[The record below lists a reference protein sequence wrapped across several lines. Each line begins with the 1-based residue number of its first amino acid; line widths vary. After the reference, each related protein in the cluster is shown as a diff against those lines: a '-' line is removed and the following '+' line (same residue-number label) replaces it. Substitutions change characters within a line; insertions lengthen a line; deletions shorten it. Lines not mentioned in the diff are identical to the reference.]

1 MIAKGLDFPNVVL
14 VGVISADSSLNVPDF
29 RSSERT
35 FELLTQVS
43 GRSGRGVDAGEVIVQ
58 SFDTGHYSL
67 EYARRQDY
75 VGFYREE
82 MKMRKVLKYS
92 PYYYIVVVSVLSKD
106 YKEGM
111 REARKVGGYLRS
123 KLDGEAIVLGP
134 AMANV
139 FKMNNVYRYKCTV
152 KYRKSDKLLEVLTFI
167 DGIYRDNVRV
177 SIEVDVGP
185 SRM

>member
-1 MIAKGLDFPNVVL
+1 M
-14 VGVISADSSLNVPDF
+14 
-29 RSSERT
+29 
-35 FELLTQVS
+35 
-43 GRSGRGVDAGEVIVQ
+43 
-58 SFDTGHYSL
+58 
-67 EYARRQDY
+67 
-75 VGFYREE
+75 
-82 MKMRKVLKYS
+82 
-92 PYYYIVVVSVLSKD
+92 VVSVLSKD

-111 REARKVGGYLRS
+111 REARKVGEYLRS

-152 KYRKSDKLLEVLTFI
+152 KYRKSDKLEEVLTFI